1 MVPSAARDYVPASLY
16 IELLSTP
23 QERTIATA
31 VVAVCVDHGLS
42 YPAACEVGRAVIRA
56 GRRRGD

>member
-1 MVPSAARDYVPASLY
+1 MDASADRDVVPASLY

-31 VVAVCVDHGLS
+31 AVAACVDHGLS
-42 YPAACEVGRAVIRA
+42 YPASCEVARSVIRS
-56 GRRRGD
+56 GRRLGI